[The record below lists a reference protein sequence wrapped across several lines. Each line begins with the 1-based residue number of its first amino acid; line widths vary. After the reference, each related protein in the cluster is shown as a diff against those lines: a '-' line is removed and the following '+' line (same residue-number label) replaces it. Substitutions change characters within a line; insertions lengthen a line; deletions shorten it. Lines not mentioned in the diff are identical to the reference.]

1 MAPAVIATVPVA
13 CPCGYVVWVP
23 PQYAACIAAGFAN
36 GCRADP
42 GDPKHHATE
51 QPVQAGLW
59 DLEPNGRGARP

>member
-1 MAPAVIATVPVA
+1 VVIATVPVA

-42 GDPKHHATE
+42 RDPQHYATE
-51 QPVQAGLW
+51 QPAQAGLW
-59 DLEPNGRGARP
+59 